1 MASVYEEIGGE
12 AALRAVVERFYDLI
26 ETDPRGAV
34 ILGQHLRGHG
44 IAHVREEQ
52 FAFMAGFLGGPRLYA
67 ERHGHM
73 NLREIHDHLPIRPQE
88 AEDWLALMDQAIA
101 ETGLAGGVIER
112 ARPALRRA
120 ALLLVNRDAE
130 GAEPGAPR

>member
-1 MASVYEEIGGE
+1 MASVYDDIGGE
-12 AALRAVVERFYDLI
+12 APLRALVERFYDLI

-44 IAHVREEQ
+44 TAHVREEQ
-52 FAFMAGFLGGPRLYA
+52 VAFLSGFLGGPRLYA

-73 NLREIHDHLPIRPQE
+73 NLRELHDHLPIRPQD
-88 AEDWLALMDQAIA
+88 AESWVELMDQAIA
-101 ETGLAGGVIER
+101 DTGLAGGPIER

-120 ALLLVNRDAE
+120 AVLLVNRD
-130 GAEPGAPR
+130 

>member
-1 MASVYEEIGGE
+1 MASVYDDIGGE
-12 AALRAVVERFYDLI
+12 APLRALVERFYDLI

-44 IAHVREEQ
+44 IAHARDEQ
-52 FAFMAGFLGGPRLYA
+52 FAFLSGFFGGPRLYA

-73 NLREIHDHLPIRPQE
+73 NLRELHDHLPIRHE
-88 AEDWLALMDQAIA
+88 DAENWVGLMDQAIA
-101 ETGLAGGVIER
+101 DTGLAGGPIER

-120 ALLLVNRDAE
+120 ALQLVNRD
-130 GAEPGAPR
+130 